1 MLGNTFSTYA
11 ELKSFVTSN
20 TKVAVGKYFVSVDET
35 KNNIPTEY
43 FVDVNKKISLMN
55 ETTLFNSDTF

>member
-11 ELKSFVTSN
+11 ELEAFVKDN

-35 KNNIPTEY
+35 KNNVPTEY

-55 ETTLFNSDTF
+55 ETTLFNSDIF